1 MSYDDYDIEFD
12 DDHHLPSR
20 EVPVRVAAGVAF
32 LDEHRPG
39 WWHPGNF
46 DLARFALADSCRC
59 VIGQIYSAERGLKSL
74 GYVGFDDAIDE
85 GWLDLTFE
93 SAEQLGFYC
102 GPPSQYSD
110 EYAELDAEWCRVIE
124 ARRAGNVVAGGA

>member
-1 MSYDDYDIEFD
+1 MSADEYGIEFD

-20 EVPVRVAAGVAF
+20 EVPTRVAAGVAF

-39 WWHPGNF
+39 WWLPGNF

-59 VIGQIYSAERGLKSL
+59 VIGQIYSAERGHNFL
-74 GYVGFDDAIDE
+74 GFDDAIDE
-85 GWLDLTFE
+85 SWLDLTYE
-93 SAEQLGFYC
+93 RAEQLGFYC

-110 EYAELDAEWCRVIE
+110 EYAELDVEWCRVIE
-124 ARRAGNVVAGGA
+124 ARRAGNVVAGEAR